1 MVAAGLFLV
10 MAPAIGTVAAN
21 AVAFVICAIAN
32 AAANRR
38 YTFALHGRA
47 GRSRHFTATL
57 ILGVVPLLLTTLVL
71 VAFDLDSMTSL
82 GVALLAVLV
91 INGAATALKFVL
103 LRRWVYG
110 ADVRPGRDR

>member
-1 MVAAGLFLV
+1 
-10 MAPAIGTVAAN
+10 
-21 AVAFVICAIAN
+21 
-32 AAANRR
+32 
-38 YTFALHGRA
+38 
-47 GRSRHFTATL
+47 
-57 ILGVVPLLLTTLVL
+57 VL
-71 VAFDLDSMTSL
+71 VAFDLAGMTSL